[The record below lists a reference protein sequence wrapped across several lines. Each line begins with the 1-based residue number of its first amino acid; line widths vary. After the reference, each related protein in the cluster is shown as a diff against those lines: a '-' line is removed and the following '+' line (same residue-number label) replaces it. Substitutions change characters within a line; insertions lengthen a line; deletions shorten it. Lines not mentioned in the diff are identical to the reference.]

1 MGRCRPYCRDHGGLR
16 TTGHGEATEAAY
28 RRLRQDFLFR
38 PRGSFYLPNVGVAQT
53 FVLAGR
59 L

>member
-1 MGRCRPYCRDHGGLR
+1 MAASAPVG
-16 TTGHGEATEAAY
+16 TVQATEAAY
-28 RRLRQDFLFR
+28 GQLRQDFLFR
-38 PRGSFYLPNVGVAQT
+38 PRGSFYLPNIGAART